1 MTPHLWETCERVS
14 GCDYSPLKAA
24 LEKLTIPDVWQM
36 LGVEGRPKPS
46 CKSPFRDERNAS
58 FSIYAKGRRWKDH
71 TTGQRGDAADFC
83 AHARGLSPEEGAR
96 LLIDLAGTRRVDSVP
111 QGNSGNAKWQGNPSR
126 PGRGNPESYD
136 PLKDPEKARKR
147 EGWPVFEA
155 PTQAEIGKVAML
167 RGLSLE
173 GVSLAAE
180 RGLLWCA
187 DSQEGRAWIVSDS
200 RRRNAQARRL
210 DGQPWA
216 RIGGKKAWT
225 LPGSEAAWP
234 IGLREASSFPAI
246 ALVEGGPDLLAA
258 FHLAWCDGVEER
270 IAAVAMMGASN
281 RIPEDALR
289 YFADKRVRIFPHHD
303 KAGSDAGKL
312 WAWQLIAAGV
322 KADGFSFAG
331 LMRADGVPIQ
341 DLNDFAHVHPDQWE
355 AEREAIEEAFSFA
368 AGSPQQGDSGVDDI
382 PERDVIASQ

>member
-1 MTPHLWETCERVS
+1 VS

-24 LEKLTIPDVWQM
+24 LEKLTIYDVWQM

-46 CKSPFRDERNAS
+46 CKSPFRPERNAS

-71 TTGQRGDAADFC
+71 KTGEGRDAADFC
-83 AHARGLSPEEGAR
+83 AKARGLSPEDGTR
-96 LLIDLAGTRRVDSVP
+96 LLIELAGTKRANP
-111 QGNSGNAKWQGNPSR
+111 GLKGNGGNAKWQGDPSR
-126 PGRGNPESYD
+126 PGNPDPYD
-136 PLKDPEKARKR
+136 PLKDKEKARKR

-180 RGLLWCA
+180 RGLLLCA
-187 DSQEGRAWIVSDS
+187 DSREGRAWVIADC

-210 DGQPWA
+210 DGHPWA
-216 RIGGKKAWT
+216 RIGDKKAWT

-234 IGLREASSFPAI
+234 IGLREASPFPAI

-270 IAAVAMMGASN
+270 VAAVAMMGASN
-281 RIPEDALR
+281 RIPEDAFPF
-289 YFADKRVRIFPHHD
+289 FAGKRVRIFPHHE

-312 WAWQLIAAGV
+312 WARQLITAGV
-322 KADGFSFAG
+322 KVDGFSFAG
-331 LMRADGVPIQ
+331 FIRTDGLPVN
-341 DLNDFAHVHPDQWE
+341 DLNDFARVHPDQWE
-355 AEREAIEEAFSFA
+355 AERDAIEVAFSFA
-368 AGSPQQGDSGVDDI
+368 TGSPQEGDSAVDDI
-382 PERDVIASQ
+382 PERDAIAAQ

>member
-1 MTPHLWETCERVS
+1 
-14 GCDYSPLKAA
+14 
-24 LEKLTIPDVWQM
+24 
-36 LGVEGRPKPS
+36 
-46 CKSPFRDERNAS
+46 
-58 FSIYAKGRRWKDH
+58 
-71 TTGQRGDAADFC
+71 
-83 AHARGLSPEEGAR
+83 
-96 LLIDLAGTRRVDSVP
+96 
-111 QGNSGNAKWQGNPSR
+111 
-126 PGRGNPESYD
+126 
-136 PLKDPEKARKR
+136 
-147 EGWPVFEA
+147 
-155 PTQAEIGKVAML
+155 ML

-187 DSQEGRAWIVSDS
+187 DSQEGRAWVVSDS

-289 YFADKRVRIFPHHD
+289 YSSPTSGFESFRTMTRRAAMP
-303 KAGSDAGKL
+303 GSCGRA
-312 WAWQLIAAGV
+312 QLIAAGV
-322 KADGFSFAG
+322 EVDGFSFAG
-331 LMRADGVPIQ
+331 LMRADGVPVQ